1 MKKIL
6 FTLAIGSLSGL
17 QAQTDSLQL
26 KEQIFVK
33 ANAVFLPVGIINTGV
48 EYQLSNKMTIQAD
61 LLISP
66 WKSFVGRYAQVYM
79 VGVDTRYY
87 FGQAFKN
94 WYVGFNLSGA
104 RFIMQKFNYWFDGTA
119 QYVENGPIYQNT
131 DLYQDGYGLFFGATA
146 GYQYKIN
153 DRFNLDFYLSAGSV
167 QSFYKGLHKVTGER
181 YDEKP
186 NRDFDR
192 SGEWLPY
199 RGGVMISY
207 RL

>member
-104 RFIMQKFNYWFDGTA
+104 RFIMQKFNYW
-119 QYVENGPIYQNT
+119 NT

-153 DRFNLDFYLSAGSV
+153 DRINLDFYLSGGTI
-167 QSFYKGLHKVTGER
+167 QSFYKGLHKKTGQR
-181 YDEKP
+181 YDKEP
-186 NRDFDR
+186 NR

-199 RGGVMISY
+199 RGGIMISY